1 LFCPA
6 CVSRDNLQLGAN
18 DYCIKIKELVAGRG
32 SVRPGMVMVMDP
44 QGQKIALA
52 GEETTEPTF
61 GLPAMWV
68 AGKTCGRRR
77 GSGAIPWWTAPT
89 ADAPPSL
96 TELIKDYMAE
106 LLSYSETQR
115 LLDEIAI
122 RIIKS

>member
-68 AGKTCGRRR
+68 LGKPAGGGAVQGLYR
-77 GSGAIPWWTAPT
+77 GG
-89 ADAPPSL
+89 L
-96 TELIKDYMAE
+96 H
-106 LLSYSETQR
+106 R
-115 LLDEIAI
+115 LLTHHPV
-122 RIIKS
+122 